1 MHGLDV
7 SNARTEASQYNVVN
21 GCQNKV
27 DQRLILRT
35 VNCFSCWLSFR
46 IPCHSFTCHWIRI
59 TFIVLCLH
67 LWSLPTHK
75 LGGKKWQGILQ
86 LLLRALFEH
95 TQMETNEVSPDY
107 QKHQHLHNISKFTV
121 IIINRHAIYTHLHH
135 FYSKGTG
142 SAKCFPVQQRTLRGQ
157 EQSRSSCPKFPAY
170 WLYYPLITGSGS
182 TQLCAVENYFIMS
195 AYASHFHLISIFI
208 NHALNDKCL

>member
-1 MHGLDV
+1 
-7 SNARTEASQYNVVN
+7 
-21 GCQNKV
+21 
-27 DQRLILRT
+27 
-35 VNCFSCWLSFR
+35 
-46 IPCHSFTCHWIRI
+46 
-59 TFIVLCLH
+59 
-67 LWSLPTHK
+67 
-75 LGGKKWQGILQ
+75 
-86 LLLRALFEH
+86 
-95 TQMETNEVSPDY
+95 METNEVSPDY

-182 TQLCAVENYFIMS
+182 TQLCAFEKLFHNECVRFTGSGSID
-195 AYASHFHLISIFI
+195 FHLISIFI
-208 NHALNDKCL
+208 NHEWKMSIRIGKEVLYFNYFLFGRSTYQVLVRADYVYEFILALRSKKIYE

>member
-1 MHGLDV
+1 MPPSWKRPD
-7 SNARTEASQYNVVN
+7 AY
-21 GCQNKV
+21 K
-27 DQRLILRT
+27 
-35 VNCFSCWLSFR
+35 
-46 IPCHSFTCHWIRI
+46 
-59 TFIVLCLH
+59 
-67 LWSLPTHK
+67 WSGP
-75 LGGKKWQGILQ
+75 KWHGILQ

-107 QKHQHLHNISKFTV
+107 QKHQHLHNTSKFTV